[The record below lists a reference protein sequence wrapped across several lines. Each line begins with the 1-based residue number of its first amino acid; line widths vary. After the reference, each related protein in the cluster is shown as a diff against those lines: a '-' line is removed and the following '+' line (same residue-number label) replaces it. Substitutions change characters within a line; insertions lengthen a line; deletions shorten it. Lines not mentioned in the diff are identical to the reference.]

1 MLFSIPV
8 TIHPILFLVLSYQLT
23 VGSELSTWMDEAG
36 PAKDHQSSLLLLHL
50 DEESRT
56 DIKDDN
62 SSGRPPA
69 IVNLVGDP
77 PPTWDEGYHMKGLHL
92 QEGKTNGLQVAASV
106 IEKQNIRIGF
116 FFKWDYIFK
125 SNPGYLFNCPGEIFA
140 RASLVDNSAQPA
152 KIRVTFGI
160 KKADDTYL
168 EIISLEESALDDKW
182 HYLEFVRA
190 WDGTLLEGIIYL
202 DGVRTISGSA
212 QTAPLS
218 SGKPLFFGS
227 DGSPNSIGGVFDEI
241 RIGPMQQAR

>member
-1 MLFSIPV
+1 MPETLHS
-8 TIHPILFLVLSYQLT
+8 ILFLVLSYQLA
-23 VGSELSTWMDEAG
+23 VGSELSTWMDEAR

-50 DEESRT
+50 DEESET
-56 DIKDDN
+56 NIKDDN

-69 IVNLVGDP
+69 IVKLVGDP
-77 PPTWDEGYHMKGLHL
+77 LPTWAEGYHMKGLHL

-140 RASLVDNSAQPA
+140 RASLVENGAESA

-168 EIISLEESALDDKW
+168 EITSPEQSALDDEW